1 MTATALS
8 FELAAMEPSQVI
20 SCLSALA
27 QPARLRA
34 VTLLLSEPDGL
45 PAGEI
50 ARRLEVAQNTMS
62 AHLKTLASLACNGK
76 PTGKVI
82 AYKVDPEL
90 LCRLGTFLTRL
101 EIKNR
106 DRPRAGPPAKR
117 LRRSDRRGMNISC

>member
-20 SCLSALA
+20 RCLSALA

-34 VTLLLSEPDGL
+34 VTLLLTEPDGL

-62 AHLKTLASLACNGK
+62 AHLKILATAGLVAGSRS
-76 PTGKVI
+76 GKVI
-82 AYKVDPEL
+82 AYQVDRDL
-90 LCRLGTFLTRL
+90 LGRLGTFLTLLGDQR
-101 EIKNR
+101 
-106 DRPRAGPPAKR
+106 
-117 LRRSDRRGMNISC
+117 

>member
-50 ARRLEVAQNTMS
+50 ARRLGVAQNTMS
-62 AHLKTLASLACNGK
+62 AHLKTLASAGLVAGSRS
-76 PTGKVI
+76 GKVI
-82 AYKVDPEL
+82 AYKANADLLSEL
-90 LCRLGTFLTRL
+90 GAFLTCL
-101 EIKNR
+101 
-106 DRPRAGPPAKR
+106 GG
-117 LRRSDRRGMNISC
+117 LG

>member
-1 MTATALS
+1 LTATALS

-62 AHLKTLASLACNGK
+62 AHLKTLASAGLITGNR
-76 PTGKVI
+76 TGKVI
-82 AYKVDPEL
+82 AYKVDPDL
-90 LCRLGTFLTRL
+90 ISRLGTFLTSL
-101 EIKNR
+101 GDQK
-106 DRPRAGPPAKR
+106 
-117 LRRSDRRGMNISC
+117 

>member
-1 MTATALS
+1 MTATTLS

-50 ARRLEVAQNTMS
+50 ARHLEVAQNTMS
-62 AHLKTLASLACNGK
+62 AHLKTLATAGLVAGRRN
-76 PTGKVI
+76 GKVI
-82 AYKVDPEL
+82 VYKVNPGL
-90 LCRLGTFLTRL
+90 LSRLSTFLMSL
-101 EIKNR
+101 GDQK
-106 DRPRAGPPAKR
+106 
-117 LRRSDRRGMNISC
+117 

>member
-8 FELAAMEPSQVI
+8 FELADMEPPQVI

-62 AHLKTLASLACNGK
+62 AHLKTLASAGLVAGNR
-76 PTGKVI
+76 TGKVI
-82 AYKVDPEL
+82 AYKVDPDL
-90 LCRLGTFLTRL
+90 LYRLGTFLTSL
-101 EIKNR
+101 GYQK
-106 DRPRAGPPAKR
+106 
-117 LRRSDRRGMNISC
+117 

>member
-34 VTLLLSEPDGL
+34 MTLLLSEPDGL

-62 AHLKTLASLACNGK
+62 AHLKTLASAGLVAGNR
-76 PTGKVI
+76 TGKVI
-82 AYKVDPEL
+82 AYKANADL
-90 LCRLGTFLTRL
+90 LEQLAKFLTSL
-101 EIKNR
+101 
-106 DRPRAGPPAKR
+106 AGGK
-117 LRRSDRRGMNISC
+117 

>member
-34 VTLLLSEPDGL
+34 VTLLLTEPDGL

-62 AHLKTLASLACNGK
+62 AHLKTLATAGLVAGYRS
-76 PTGKVI
+76 GKVI
-82 AYKVDPEL
+82 AYKADAEL
-90 LCRLGTFLTRL
+90 VCRLGTFLMSL
-101 EIKNR
+101 GDQK
-106 DRPRAGPPAKR
+106 
-117 LRRSDRRGMNISC
+117 

>member
-1 MTATALS
+1 MTAAALS

-50 ARRLEVAQNTMS
+50 ARRLDVAQNTMS
-62 AHLKTLASLACNGK
+62 AHLKTLATAGLVAGSRS
-76 PTGKVI
+76 GKVI
-82 AYKVDPEL
+82 VYKANADL
-90 LCRLGTFLTRL
+90 LRQL
-101 EIKNR
+101 
-106 DRPRAGPPAKR
+106 AKV
-117 LRRSDRRGMNISC
+117 LMTHVEDK

>member
-8 FELAAMEPSQVI
+8 FELASMEPSQVI

-27 QPARLRA
+27 QSARLRA

-62 AHLKTLASLACNGK
+62 AHLKTLASAGLVAGSRS
-76 PTGKVI
+76 GKVI
-82 AYKVDPEL
+82 AYKVDRDL
-90 LCRLGTFLTRL
+90 LSRLGIFLTL
-101 EIKNR
+101 LADQK
-106 DRPRAGPPAKR
+106 
-117 LRRSDRRGMNISC
+117 